1 MMTWQCD
8 IGVIL
13 DMVSTVLTIRAETEG
28 LGCDRVFVVEG
39 LSIWRNLLVAEERM
53 REVVSQ

>member
-1 MMTWQCD
+1 MTWQCD

-13 DMVSTVLTIRAETEG
+13 DMVSTIIMIRAETEG

-39 LSIWRNLLVAEERM
+39 CLSGAIRWLQER
-53 REVVSQ
+53 R